1 MEFWKNPLGE
11 KEQRAKYKLSFI
23 YHFFLITSNR
33 EYKEVKQFPN
43 TLAKIIRRAIIN
55 KTITCRFL
63 KNIQIKNN
71 SFNECMEGSTLF
83 LTRNNSSFFRS
94 WDREHRHHNENCLV
108 LEWSRDCSKANQ
120 GEFSLLSTLSLLDRL
135 FKTHRFL

>member
-1 MEFWKNPLGE
+1 MEFRKNPLGE

-23 YHFFLITSNR
+23 YHFFLITSIR

-71 SFNECMEGSTLF
+71 SFNECMEGITLF
-83 LTRNNSSFFRS
+83 LTRNNSSF
-94 WDREHRHHNENCLV
+94 LV
-108 LEWSRDCSKANQ
+108 LETQ
-120 GEFSLLSTLSLLDRL
+120 STDTIMRIASSENEAEIAQRQIRGSSH
-135 FKTHRFL
+135 FFHP